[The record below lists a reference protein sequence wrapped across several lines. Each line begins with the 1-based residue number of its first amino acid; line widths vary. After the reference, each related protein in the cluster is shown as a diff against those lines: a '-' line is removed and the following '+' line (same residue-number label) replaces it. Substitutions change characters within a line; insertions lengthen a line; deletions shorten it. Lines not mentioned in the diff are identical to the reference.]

1 MFVYVYKERR
11 QISNTF
17 VVVSVIS
24 VVFRIRKFYLLE
36 ENVYVCVMGGGRGE
50 LYICIYIYMR
60 VCMYFFQCI
69 YIASLQIGCGVSF
82 ILLTDRIVH
91 SANISRASL

>member
-36 ENVYVCVMGGGRGE
+36 ENVYVCVMGRGRGE
-50 LYICIYIYMR
+50 LYIYIYMR

>member
-50 LYICIYIYMR
+50 LYIYMR

>member
-24 VVFRIRKFYLLE
+24 VVFRIRKFYLFE
-36 ENVYVCVMGGGRGE
+36 ENVYVCDGRGGVV
-50 LYICIYIYMR
+50 YMYVYVYVCI
-60 VCMYFFQCI
+60 
-69 YIASLQIGCGVSF
+69 SF
-82 ILLTDRIVH
+82 SVFI
-91 SANISRASL
+91 

>member
-36 ENVYVCVMGGGRGE
+36 ENVYVCVMGGGGGS
-50 LYICIYIYMR
+50 CIYMYIYMR